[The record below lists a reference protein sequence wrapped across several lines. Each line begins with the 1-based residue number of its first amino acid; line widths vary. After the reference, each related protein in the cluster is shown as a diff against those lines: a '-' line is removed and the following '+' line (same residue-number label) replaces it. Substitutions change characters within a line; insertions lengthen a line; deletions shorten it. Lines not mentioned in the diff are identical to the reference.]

1 MRKFSVTRGV
11 GTSICFSVLLIL
23 VLVGCERRDQT
34 GNFVARVNN
43 EFLTREKLA
52 ESLDTIALQSGPR
65 VREFVSRWV
74 NSALLYEAAK
84 AQGFNRTAEVNKTLE
99 EMRQQLAIDQL
110 LEKELQTEELRQVTP
125 EEMVAYYEE
134 HKGDYLLGEDV
145 AKVGY
150 VLFASR
156 DVATAFRN
164 QVVKTKKWFEVL
176 ESFSQ
181 DSTLAAS
188 IVRRGDSVYVK
199 ESTVES
205 KDLWRIVSQLRSGEI
220 SPVVKVD
227 EGFYVLQSSGLQP
240 KGQVAELPFVAREV
254 RDRVLVQKHQKALEQ
269 FLEQLRKKY
278 KVQLNLG
285 PFEIPDTTSTRMKS
299 PS

>member
-1 MRKFSVTRGV
+1 MRKLSVTQGV
-11 GTSICFSVLLIL
+11 RTSICFSLLPIL
-23 VLVGCERRDQT
+23 VLVGCERRGQT

-52 ESLDTIALQSGPR
+52 ESLDTVALRSEPR

-84 AQGFNRTAEVNKTLE
+84 AEGFDRTAEVNKTLE

-125 EEMVAYYEE
+125 EEMVAYYQE
-134 HKGDYLLGEDV
+134 HKDDYLLGEDV

-181 DSTLAAS
+181 DSTLAQS
-188 IVRRGDSVYVK
+188 ILRRGDSVYVK

-205 KDLWRIVSQLRSGEI
+205 KELWRIVSQLRPAEI
-220 SPVVKVD
+220 SPVVKGE
-227 EGFYVLQSSGLQP
+227 EGFYVLQTSGLQA
-240 KGQVAELPFVAREV
+240 KGTVAELPFVEREV
-254 RDRVLVQKHQKALEQ
+254 RDRVLVQKHQKALDQ
-269 FLEQLRKKY
+269 FLERLRKKY

-285 PFEIPDTTSTRMKS
+285 PFEISDTTGTRK